1 MIKNSKKIF
10 ITIFVLVFQL
20 NASALLLAKDQKQIP
35 SFRIRNL
42 SGEQFDLRKHQG
54 QPIVLSFFF
63 TRCPPCI
70 KEMPALYEF
79 MLKKRK
85 LPSIFYQ

>member
-20 NASALLLAKDQKQIP
+20 NASALLLAKDPKQIP

-42 SGEQFDLRKHQG
+42 SG
-54 QPIVLSFFF
+54 
-63 TRCPPCI
+63 
-70 KEMPALYEF
+70 
-79 MLKKRK
+79 
-85 LPSIFYQ
+85 